1 MMSVSFD
8 WNLTVLRQLLRY
20 RPHILHVSS
29 PGFYV
34 LSAVVWA
41 RCLQIPLLLSY
52 HTHLPVYVRSY
63 LSFGGIAERL
73 TWWLIRLLHSLA
85 DVTVVTSSVIKEEF
99 RDHGVPRVHVWP
111 KGIDTQR
118 FHPRFQ
124 SVSMRERITDG
135 HPKACL
141 VLYVGRIAKEK
152 RLDDL
157 KAILDRLPPHFR
169 LALVG
174 KGPYEE
180 TLKELFA
187 DSNRVVFVGPLYG
200 DDLSAAYASAD
211 VFCFPSD
218 SETLGFVAMEAMA
231 SGIPVVA
238 ARAGGI
244 PDMIEHGTTG
254 YLIPVGDVDAYA
266 ELIQKLGDNAE
277 LRKRIR
283 QQARTATE
291 EWAWEKSM
299 VVLRNEMYEKAR
311 QNFNNRFE
319 QRLWR
324 LLNFQKRL

>member
-8 WNLTVLRQLLRY
+8 WNLSVLRQLLRN
-20 RPHILHVSS
+20 RPNILHVSS

-34 LSAVVWA
+34 LGAVVWA

-63 LSFGGIAERL
+63 LPFGSIAERV

-85 DVTVVTSSVIKEEF
+85 DVTVVTSTVIEEEF
-99 RDHGVPRVHVWP
+99 RCHGVPRVHVWP
-111 KGIDTQR
+111 KGVDTQR

-124 SVSMRERITDG
+124 SATMRERLTGG
-135 HPKACL
+135 HPEACL
-141 VLYVGRIAKEK
+141 ILYVGRIAKEK

-157 KAILDRLPPHFR
+157 GAILDRLPSNFR
-169 LALVG
+169 VALVG

-180 TLKELFA
+180 SLRERFA
-187 DSNRVVFVGPLYG
+187 DSDRVVFMGPLYG

-211 VFCFPSD
+211 VFCFTSD

-231 SGIPVVA
+231 SGISVVA

-244 PDMIEHGTTG
+244 PDMIENETTG
-254 YLIPVGDVDAYA
+254 YLRPVGDIDAYV
-266 ELIQKLGDNAE
+266 EVIQRLGGDAE
-277 LRKRIR
+277 LRQRIS

-291 EWAWEKSM
+291 AWTWAKSM
-299 VVLRNEMYEKAR
+299 LVLRNEMYQKAR
-311 QNFNNRFE
+311 QNFTNRFE

-324 LLNFQKRL
+324 LLTFQKRS